1 MSENLS
7 GLSYNEKTQ
16 VLSKINKVF
25 KNEDKKSLTDILI
38 DFQYMSNDFAK
49 LNDEIQ
55 NNKIIYSNP
64 RFDLCTLEEQ
74 KQFID
79 NQLQLIETLVT
90 DKIWYNTGVVWNWYD
105 IFALMHNK
113 DYAKVEK
120 AERKV
125 IFSTS
130 ESTRPIGDQAYIM
143 WNGLQIIDIDIKNAE
158 LAKNLKEVL
167 FNELN
172 KYQWFLGVSF
182 SSSRK
187 SLHVWTK
194 IVPISRDLSSRR
206 VEFRCN
212 FRHKYSY
219 IYITLLKYCS
229 TFGYTKEDIISY
241 LDNAMAKPQQGIYI
255 ASDNPYVNTNFM
267 DLRLNATFEA
277 AIENG
282 IESINW
288 ITHPDLR
295 EVFAKLEWFNNENF
309 SKEANTN
316 LDDIE
321 NRDFRSEKHGG
332 PIHYKHNQRW
342 QLANTLVAIYK
353 DLPDGEQKAYQVM
366 CEICADTSK
375 RELKGDIR
383 TAALHNKPISK
394 WAIKELNENH
404 GFKLKLKQNVAEFS
418 EAVEKTNEELKNL
431 SVSKDPIRVFNNNV
445 NRIDFFISKDQYL
458 SDIKEDILKNL
469 SKITLIEAG
478 AGYGKTEMIKAFKAK
493 TLLVLPFTS
502 IIKAKI
508 ELDEVTSDWLYYYGS
523 KKPTL
528 DELVRPGQSMSM
540 TIDKFSHLNLMELDE
555 AGFEYIVIDESHLL
569 FTSSYR
575 DVMSPTIQRLAN
587 CSSKVILMT
596 GTPTAEVLFFPK
608 VNHIVVTKEE
618 SRIKEFTTY
627 FCPSKYEQIFDM
639 VDSMVQDIKDGVKI
653 IWPTNKGSTYFEQI
667 TTLVSNKVLEIC
679 PEHGPVKTF
688 YYKKSN
694 YGDDSMDNINKNKSI
709 GDNDIIGC
717 TTYLSVGIDICD
729 TKRFHIY
736 FNEPMISQYIEQYAN
751 RIRRNDLYIKMF
763 LPLETDDGNAIDWNY
778 VKPIDLK
785 IEEKEKVFARD
796 LIRTINDMIER
807 NLDESKYNPMI
818 LSMLSENKF
827 LKYDEIDCKYY
838 IDETAYKLHFFE
850 DRYIEYGEQWKVI
863 KEGMEYYGYNTSEV
877 ISEHRISDVTKE
889 DIKEELKRIRHKR
902 WDEYTQNVRKFLSHI
917 TDENIDIY
925 KEVLKGNYTIFKDD
939 EYKEERGENNLYVE
953 SIEVIEKNIKIVLS
967 LYRFYTIET
976 IKEIYE
982 FCIDSKSNRLNH
994 TKLDR
999 IRKFV
1004 NIEYNRKKK
1013 KLDFPILKY
1022 VKDAQEFALS
1032 HLQTTK
1038 DEIKMFNA
1046 RYATTYANSIEGLVV
1061 QDQAYI
1067 DEIYQ
1072 LVAELWPVIIVE
1084 SKPNRE
1090 GKVSITPFKLQW
1102 ERKDILRDVY
1112 GDSNTHEFFIQVLE
1126 DEMDKKIEED
1136 DVIEDL
1142 PEFERKGKLTIDD
1155 IKEELPNIIHKEFEY
1170 DVYSDLDDSNNRF
1183 MRRQKNMNNV
1193 DIMEKIKHENESNKE
1208 DDEKVKTVEKNS
1220 DSLFTESELNGLPI

>member
-1 MSENLS
+1 MSENL
-7 GLSYNEKTQ
+7 NEFKQKTQ

-25 KNEDKKSLTDILI
+25 KNEEKKSLTEILT
-38 DFQYMSNDFAK
+38 DFQYMSDDFAK
-49 LNDEIQ
+49 LNEDIEK
-55 NNKIIYSNP
+55 NKITYSNP

-74 KQFID
+74 KKFID

-90 DKIWYNTGVVWNWYD
+90 DKIWFNSGVVWNWYD

-113 DYAKVEK
+113 DYANVPK

-130 ESTRPIGDQAYIM
+130 EPSRPIGDQAYIM
-143 WNGLQIIDIDIKNAE
+143 WNGIQIIDIDIKNQEIA
-158 LAKNLKEVL
+158 NGLKKIL
-167 FNELN
+167 FDELN
-172 KYQWFLGVSF
+172 QYQWFLGVSL
-182 SSSRK
+182 SSSKK

-194 IVPISRDLSSRR
+194 IIPISRDLNSRK

-229 TFGYTKEDIISY
+229 KFGYTKEDILSY

-255 ASDNPYVNTNFM
+255 ASDDPYMNTNFM

-277 AIENG
+277 AIETG

-295 EVFAKLEWFNNENF
+295 EIFAKLEWFNNESF

-321 NRDFRSEKHGG
+321 NKDYRSDKHSG

-353 DLPDGEQKAYQVM
+353 DLPNGEEKAYQVM
-366 CEICADTSK
+366 CEICAETSK
-375 RELKGDIR
+375 KELKGDIR

-394 WAIKELNENH
+394 WAVRELNEHH
-404 GFKLKLKQNVAEFS
+404 GFKLKLKQNVSEFS
-418 EAVEKTNEELKNL
+418 EAIEKTNEELKNS

-458 SDIKEDILKNL
+458 SDIKDDILKNL
-469 SKITLIEAG
+469 SKITLLEAG

-493 TLLVLPFTS
+493 TLLILPFTS
-502 IIKAKI
+502 IIKSKI
-508 ELDEVTSDWLYYYGS
+508 ELDQVTSDWLYYYGS

-540 TIDKFSHLNLMELDE
+540 TIDKFSHLNLMELDM
-555 AGFEYIVIDESHLL
+555 ADFEYIVIDESHLL

-587 CSSKVILMT
+587 CKAKVIMMT

-627 FCPSKYEQIFDM
+627 FCKSKYEQIECM
-639 VDSMVQDIKDGVKI
+639 VNSMVEDIKNGVKI
-653 IWPTNKGSTYFEQI
+653 LWPTNKGNTYFEQI
-667 TTLVSNKVLEIC
+667 TSLVHDKVCRLV
-679 PEHGPVKTF
+679 PDHGPLKTF

-736 FNEPMISQYIEQYAN
+736 FNEPMICQYIEQYAN
-751 RIRRNDLYIKMF
+751 RIRRNDLYIKLF
-763 LPLETDDGNAIDWNY
+763 LPLENDGNAIDWNY

-785 IEEKEKVFARD
+785 IQENEIIYARD
-796 LIRTINDMIER
+796 LVKTANDMLER
-807 NLDESKYNPMI
+807 NLDESKYNPLI
-818 LSMLSENKF
+818 LSMLTANKF

-838 IDETAYKLHFFE
+838 IDETSYKLHFFE
-850 DRYIEYGEQWKVI
+850 DRYIDYGEQWKVI
-863 KEGMEYYGYNTSEV
+863 KEGMEYYGYNTKEI
-877 ISEHRISDVTKE
+877 ISEDAISEERKIEIDE
-889 DIKEELKRIRHKR
+889 DLKKIRHKR
-902 WDEYTQNVRKFLSHI
+902 WDEYTQNVRIFLSHI

-939 EYKEERGENNLYVE
+939 EYKEERGENNLYVN
-953 SIEVIEKNIKIVLS
+953 SIEVIEKNIQIVCS
-967 LYRFYTIET
+967 LYRFYTIDT

-982 FCIDSKSNRLNH
+982 FCIDKKSNRLNH
-994 TKLDR
+994 TKLER

-1022 VKDAQEFALS
+1022 VKEAQDFANK
-1032 HLQTTK
+1032 HPQTTK
-1038 DEIKMFNA
+1038 EDINKFNA
-1046 RYATTYANSIEGLVV
+1046 NYAAKYANSIEGLVV
-1061 QDQAYI
+1061 QDINYF
-1067 DEIYQ
+1067 EEVYK
-1072 LVAELWPVIIVE
+1072 LVNELWPVIIIE
-1084 SKPNRE
+1084 SRQNRK
-1090 GKVSITPFKLQW
+1090 GTISISPFVLKW
-1102 ERKDILRDVY
+1102 ERKDIVKDIY
-1112 GDSNTHEFFIQVLE
+1112 GDSNTHEFLIQTLE
-1126 DEMDKKIEED
+1126 DEMDKKINED
-1136 DVIEDL
+1136 KEIEDL
-1142 PEFERKGKLTIDD
+1142 PEFEKKGKLTLDD
-1155 IKEELPNIIHKEFEY
+1155 IKKEIPNIIHSQFEY
-1170 DVYSDLDDSNNRF
+1170 DVYSELDDSNNRF

-1193 DIMEKIKHENESNKE
+1193 DIMEKIKNENKSKE
-1208 DDEKVKTVEKNS
+1208 EDTPKEEKKKNS
-1220 DSLFTESELNGLPI
+1220 DTLFDDLN

>member
-7 GLSYNEKTQ
+7 NFNEKTQ
-16 VLSKINKVF
+16 VLTKINKVF

-49 LNDEIQ
+49 LEDIEK
-55 NNKIIYSNP
+55 NKIIYSNS
-64 RFDLCTLEEQ
+64 RFDLCPLEEQ
-74 KQFID
+74 KKFVD
-79 NQLQLIETLVT
+79 DQLQLIETLVT
-90 DKIWYNTGVVWNWYD
+90 DKIWYNSGVVWNWYD
-105 IFALMHNK
+105 IYALMHNS

-120 AERKV
+120 SERKV

-130 ESTRPIGDQAYIM
+130 EPTRPVGDQAYIM
-143 WNGLQIIDIDIKNAE
+143 WNGIQIIDIDIKNE
-158 LAKNLKEVL
+158 ILANSLKEIL

-172 KYQWFLGVSF
+172 QYKWFLGVSL

-229 TFGYTKEDIISY
+229 KFGYTKEDILSY

-255 ASDNPYVNTNFM
+255 ASDHPFMNTNFM

-295 EVFAKLEWFNNENF
+295 EIFAKLEWFNNENF
-309 SKEANTN
+309 SKESNTK

-321 NRDFRSEKHGG
+321 NRDFRSEKHSG

-342 QLANTLVAIYK
+342 QLANTLVAIYR
-353 DLPDGEQKAYQVM
+353 DLPDGEQKAYQIM

-404 GFKLKLKQNVAEFS
+404 GFKLKIKQNVAEFN
-418 EAVEKTNEELKNL
+418 EAIEKTNEELKN
-431 SVSKDPIRVFNNNV
+431 STVSKDPIRVFNNNV

-458 SDIKEDILKNL
+458 SDIKDDIINNL
-469 SKITLIEAG
+469 SKITLLEAG

-502 IIKAKI
+502 IIKSKI
-508 ELDEVTSDWLYYYGS
+508 ELDEKTEDWLYYYGS

-528 DELVRPGQSMSM
+528 DELACPGQSMSM
-540 TIDKFSHLNLMELDE
+540 TIDKFSHLNLMELDM
-555 AGFEYIVIDESHLL
+555 ADFEYIVIDESHLL

-587 CSSKVILMT
+587 CKAKVIMMT

-608 VNHIVVTKEE
+608 VNHIVVTREE

-627 FCPSKYEQIFDM
+627 FCPTKYEQIFDM
-639 VDSMVQDIKDGVKI
+639 VDSMVEDIRNGIKI
-653 IWPTNKGSTYFEQI
+653 LWPTNKGNTYFEQI
-667 TTLVSNKVLEIC
+667 TTLVSNRVLEKI
-679 PEHGPVKTF
+679 PDHGPIKTF

-736 FNEPMISQYIEQYAN
+736 FNEPMICQYIEQYAN

-763 LPLETDDGNAIDWNY
+763 LPLEKDGNAIDWNY

-785 IEEKEKVFARD
+785 IQEDEIIYARD
-796 LIRTINDMIER
+796 LVKTANDMLER
-807 NLDESKYNPMI
+807 NLDESKYNPLI
-818 LSMLSENKF
+818 LSMLTANKF

-838 IDETAYKLHFFE
+838 IDETSYKLHFFE

-863 KEGMEYYGYNTSEV
+863 KEGMEYYGYNTSEIV
-877 ISEHRISDVTKE
+877 SERRISEELQENIN
-889 DIKEELKRIRHKR
+889 EELKRIRHKR
-902 WDEYTQNVRKFLSHI
+902 WDEYTQSVRLFLSHI

-939 EYKEERGENNLYVE
+939 DYKEERGENNLYAE
-953 SIEVIEKNIKIVLS
+953 SIEVIEKNISIVLS
-967 LYRFYTIET
+967 LYRFYSIDT

-999 IRKFV
+999 IRRFV

-1022 VKDAQEFALS
+1022 VQDAQQFALN

-1046 RYATTYANSIEGLVV
+1046 RYATSYANSIEGLIV

-1067 DEIYQ
+1067 DEIYE
-1072 LVAELWPVIIVE
+1072 LISELWPVVIIE

-1090 GKVSITPFKLQW
+1090 GKVSITPFILKW

-1126 DEMDKKIEED
+1126 DEMDKKLEENTE
-1136 DVIEDL
+1136 IEDL
-1142 PEFERKGKLTIDD
+1142 PEFEKKGKLTIND
-1155 IKEELPNIIHKEFEY
+1155 IRADIPNIIHKAFEY
-1170 DVYSDLDDSNNRF
+1170 DIYSDLDNSNNRF
-1183 MRRQKNMNNV
+1183 MRRQTNMNNA
-1193 DIMEKIKHENESNKE
+1193 DIIEKIKNETKSKNEESNDIEIKE
-1208 DDEKVKTVEKNS
+1208 KTS
-1220 DSLFTESELNGLPI
+1220 DSLFEESSF